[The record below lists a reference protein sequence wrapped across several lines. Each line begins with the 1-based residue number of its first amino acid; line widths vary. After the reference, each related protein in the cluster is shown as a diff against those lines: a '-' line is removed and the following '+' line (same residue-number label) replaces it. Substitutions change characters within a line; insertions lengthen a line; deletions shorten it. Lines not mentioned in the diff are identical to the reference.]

1 MSALRK
7 IDVEPPPRRRQ
18 SGIILGLPAA
28 LSERVRAKASERREH
43 AQAMIAALIDY
54 VFATGKADEMLDA
67 LGDGSRPGYGKVVAG
82 DVVLT
87 HNQAAVLLILGNNL
101 DADGQCCLSTE
112 KVGVLAGLR
121 PSVAG
126 SVLAR
131 LEKIEMV
138 ARATRGVKAGG
149 RSGGLPRRLT
159 KEGRRAWHDLNGG
172 AP

>member
-28 LSERVRAKASERREH
+28 LSERVRAKANERREH

-67 LGDGSRPGYGKVVAG
+67 LGESSRPGRGKVVVG
-82 DVVLT
+82 DMVLT
-87 HNQAAVLLILGNNL
+87 HNQAAVLFLLGQNL
-101 DADGQCCLSTE
+101 DADGSCRLSTE
-112 KVGVLAGLR
+112 KVSVLAGLR
-121 PSVAG
+121 PSAAG

-131 LEKIEMV
+131 LEQIKL
-138 ARATRGVKAGG
+138 VKRCGG
-149 RSGGLPRRLT
+149 RCGGRVGGVPRRLT
-159 KEGRRAWHDLNGG
+159 DTGLRAWCDLNGG